1 MVDDTKEPKSA
12 DGVEKTRI
20 GSSSSPEPK
29 VGDGVADLLA
39 KQLVSQNK
47 ERKEQ
52 KRDNTYT
59 VPGARGP
66 VRRRFRTTSEFERQ
80 DVAASKSL
88 SQLMAERVASG
99 ESMGSAFGA
108 SISEKTKARASRF
121 TRKFDPIN
129 LLNKIPLIGTSLAAS
144 YARKNDRLG
153 DFSYLTGVM
162 PRINPIEDMDET
174 PRDMGGVLPK
184 LQTASKISEGT
195 GAGGLAPIMQ
205 VVAKNTMALP
215 GMSRDI
221 NVIRQN
227 IGKITEHFGI
237 KAATKADMH
246 MLKEKELGIKA
257 SVQTGY
263 GSESVLS
270 PKSGAAASTEEKE
283 QEEERRHNELIE
295 AIKGIGTNKQTAS
308 KEKDDKK
315 SGGLMGMIS
324 GFMGGAGN
332 AIKGLAGMAKSLI
345 ALAASLWIISKALQN
360 FSKISWTDMFKGI
373 TALAA
378 LAATTKLLKKVDAWK
393 SLLALGASLWI
404 VSKALDNFA
413 DIEWESI
420 AKGIVAIG
428 ALAATTKLLSGGM
441 GTALSLIVLAGG
453 VWAIS
458 KALQSFS
465 ELDWSTI
472 IKGITTVGILAA
484 GAAALSGLALP
495 IAATAA
501 AIGLLGGA
509 IWVLGKGLES
519 VSEGFDS
526 FMNNI
531 QKLSELDGNKLIQAA
546 AGLTALSL
554 AMLSFGTAQMVTA
567 LENLVT
573 NFLSLGQDS
582 PIEQLQKIG
591 EAGPGIQ
598 QAADGME
605 RLADAMEKFANVDP
619 SNLEKVLKTLDKFP
633 GIKEA
638 IITGQVKSVTTK
650 PVDSKGKPQAVTTKP
665 SATNVTKTTPA
676 SSGTLKGVSSQDI
689 QSHPKFQQYYQEAL
703 KINPNDKQAAYQE
716 ASMRVK
722 EEMVKAK
729 PVSQAQPLAARM
741 NNSVKENISL
751 TSQTSM
757 MQSPTIVNAPKTTV
771 VNNSTLGGGG
781 GAGVRLRNDEPILTR
796 LQYQNVRPV

>member
-52 KRDNTYT
+52 RRDNTYT

-80 DVAASKSL
+80 DVTAGKSL
-88 SQLMAERVASG
+88 SQLMAERVAGG

-129 LLNKIPLIGTSLAAS
+129 LINKIPLIGTSLAAS

-153 DFSYLTGVM
+153 DFSYLTGVT
-162 PRINPIEDMDET
+162 PRINPIDDMDEESPSMSPGIT
-174 PRDMGGVLPK
+174 QK

-195 GAGGLAPIMQ
+195 SAGSLAPIMQ

-215 GMSRDI
+215 GISRDI

-246 MLKEKELGIKA
+246 MLKERELGEKA

-263 GSESVLS
+263 GSENVLS
-270 PKSGAAASTEEKE
+270 PKSGSASSDEERE
-283 QEEERRHNELIE
+283 QEELKRHNELIE

-308 KEKDDKK
+308 KEKDEKK
-315 SGGLMGMIS
+315 GGLMGMVS
-324 GFMGGAGN
+324 GLMGGAGT

-360 FSKISWTDMFKGI
+360 FANIDLASIGKGI
-373 TALAA
+373 LTLAA
-378 LAATTKLLKKVDAWK
+378 LAATTRLLKKVDAWK

-428 ALAATTKLLSGGM
+428 SLAATTKLLSGGM
-441 GTALSLIVLAGG
+441 GSALALIVLAGG

-472 IKGITTVGILAA
+472 VKGITTVGILAA
-484 GAAALSGLALP
+484 GAAAISGFALP

-519 VSEGFDS
+519 ISEGFDS
-526 FMNNI
+526 FIENFE
-531 QKLSELDGNKLIQAA
+531 KLGKIDGVGLLKTA
-546 AGLTALSL
+546 AGITALSV
-554 AMLSFGTAQMVTA
+554 AMLAFGTAQMVTA
-567 LENLVT
+567 LQNLVT

-582 PIEQLQKIG
+582 PVEQLQKIG

-598 QAADGME
+598 KAADGME
-605 RLADAMEKFANVDP
+605 RLAEAMSKFADVD
-619 SNLEKVLKTLDKFP
+619 SDQLEKVLKTLDKFP
-633 GIKEA
+633 VMK
-638 IITGQVKSVTTK
+638 KSIFERVFGTSNSPSTTT
-650 PVDSKGKPQAVTTKP
+650 SS
-665 SATNVTKTTPA
+665 SATKVKTTPV
-676 SSGTLKGVSSQDI
+676 SSGTLTGVSSQDI

-703 KINPNDKQAAYQE
+703 SINPNNKQAAYQE

-741 NNSVKENISL
+741 NSSVKENVAL